1 MLKICHSKEWVTQNV
16 YNDFFSTVVWNEIT
30 VPALG
35 DRRIHS
41 IGEMITVPTL
51 SPPRIPV
58 HLPGIAHSS
67 AW

>member
-1 MLKICHSKEWVTQNV
+1 M

-41 IGEMITVPTL
+41 IGEMIAGPTL
-51 SPPRIPV
+51 YPPQIPV
-58 HLPGIAHSS
+58 DLPGIAPSS
-67 AW
+67 AWQEASNQAHELWHW